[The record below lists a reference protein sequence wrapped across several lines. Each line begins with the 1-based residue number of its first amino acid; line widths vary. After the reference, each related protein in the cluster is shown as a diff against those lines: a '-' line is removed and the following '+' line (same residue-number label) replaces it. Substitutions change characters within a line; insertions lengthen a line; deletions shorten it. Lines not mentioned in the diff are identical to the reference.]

1 MSDCADTPDFFGN
14 ILWEY
19 TPASKLSHFDKLW
32 DEQGFVLTHP
42 ARLNDLMV
50 TVETVLNVHQ
60 LLKVILKNTTSQEKR
75 EGTGG

>member
-32 DEQGFVLTHP
+32 DEL
-42 ARLNDLMV
+42 
-50 TVETVLNVHQ
+50 
-60 LLKVILKNTTSQEKR
+60 
-75 EGTGG
+75 